1 MSFKGTISKVGMTI
15 KKHSPEILSAI
26 GVVATIGGVVWA
38 CKATV
43 DAADDIKECQQDVAE
58 IKQAVKDEIVTKKEG
73 TKRIWAARVNCVKS
87 VGVKYVGPVVLVG
100 GGLYL
105 QQKGRSIQGKRLN
118 SLAAA
123 YTALESRYKLLEDN
137 VRRDYGEEELNR
149 LKYGIHSEKG
159 TVRRVDSDGNVTEE
173 KGSAEVVDINKI
185 KDFAIIFDN
194 RSGRHQT
201 SKYHCEKLLNSYE
214 EQLTALL
221 RIKKVLWLDWV
232 LEQLDIHPS
241 SQEEALLWHSIC
253 WTYKP
258 GVEGHDNCVKFRY
271 KQVFE
276 PGAGQFEMDYNPV
289 YILDPNYDTNIN
301 QKWYQKR
308 G

>member
-1 MSFKGTISKVGMTI
+1 MGFKGTISKVGMTI

-43 DAADDIKECQQDVAE
+43 DAADDIKDCQQDVAE
-58 IKQAVKDEIVTKKEG
+58 IKQAVKDEIITKKEG
-73 TKRIWAARVNCVKS
+73 TKRIWAARVHCVKS
-87 VGVKYVGPVVLVG
+87 VGVKYVGPAVSIG

-118 SLAAA
+118 TLAAA

-149 LKYGIHSEKG
+149 LKYGVRSEKG
-159 TVRRVDSDGNVTEE
+159 IVRRVDENGNATED
-173 KGSAEVVDINKI
+173 KGSVEVVDINKI

-201 SKYHCEKLLNSYE
+201 SKYHCEKLLDSYE
-214 EQLTALL
+214 KQLTELL
-221 RIKKVLWLDWV
+221 RIKEVLWLDWV
-232 LEQLDIHPS
+232 LEQLDIHPRN
-241 SQEEALLWHSIC
+241 QEEARLWHSIC

-271 KQVFE
+271 KQIFE
-276 PGAGQFEMDYNPV
+276 PGAERFEVDYNPV
-289 YILDPNYDTNIN
+289 YILDPNYDTNVN